1 MQRIENMPWNSEAIV
16 GSIASGLIAWLA
28 ASVTKV
34 SKAEH
39 EKVVQRL
46 DAIEKDLTGRMT
58 RAEFADA
65 FSEVKV
71 LVREF
76 RSEAR
81 AEFKELK
88 SELKTKT

>member
-1 MQRIENMPWNSEAIV
+1 MPWNSEAII
-16 GSIASGLIAWLA
+16 GSVASGVITWLIASM
-28 ASVTKV
+28 TKV
-34 SKAEH
+34 GKADH
-39 EKVVQRL
+39 EKVIQRL
-46 DAIEKDLTGRMT
+46 DTIEKDLTGRMT

-76 RSEAR
+76 RTEAR